1 MGDGPFKE
9 WENKI
14 LTGQILDSA
23 AKNWLGEQVID
34 GVYSARSIA
43 ALYGLG
49 KSTLDKYGLV
59 YKKGLLVHPNGGNVK
74 EQLII
79 SEVKR
84 LKGILKPKSGTKI
97 NTTRDRTFQK
107 EVKQSIRVSNNAYG
121 KAGTAKKPTPHQIKV
136 IKKQVSAR
144 TTNNAQMI
152 TNSRERE
159 ESAPRNFF
167 VEACINEVYAKD
179 CCPHNRINLDA
190 TQYGLNKDNIL
201 VKVVTHIVRSLET
214 HNSRRGV
221 HG

>member
-1 MGDGPFKE
+1 MEDENEPHSGRDKVGDGPFKE

-97 NTTRDRTFQK
+97 NTTRDGPFR
-107 EVKQSIRVSNNAYG
+107 RRRSNLFGLVTMHMGRLGPRKNLL
-121 KAGTAKKPTPHQIKV
+121 PT
-136 IKKQVSAR
+136 R
-144 TTNNAQMI
+144 
-152 TNSRERE
+152 
-159 ESAPRNFF
+159 
-167 VEACINEVYAKD
+167 
-179 CCPHNRINLDA
+179 
-190 TQYGLNKDNIL
+190 
-201 VKVVTHIVRSLET
+201 
-214 HNSRRGV
+214 
-221 HG
+221 